1 MINQPASNR
10 RVASSGSDLEGVQR
24 QRELISLQRDRRQ
37 RLLETQPLITGA
49 PWLAELHR
57 LKHLEQDFAFLP
69 TGWNGG
75 KGPMFYGKK
84 HPQTP
89 EDWTQEALSVDQLL
103 RWGRTPYLG
112 VGARTG
118 LHAGPLMAFD
128 FDGASSVDF
137 GCEIGIEPWAFDTWH
152 VHRDNDPWRLKV
164 LCQPTPEQ
172 LATLPVGVDGS
183 IEFQGKTQTRPKEGD
198 DKGEALEVFFS
209 GKRQVVLIGQHPSG
223 GNYYWPAKQGQ
234 LLGPEQLAPPPKA
247 WFDYAIQI
255 ATDCHDRV
263 AKAPARSTTR
273 QGTRKLNPCPICGRH
288 AGKGGS
294 SLWCEETTAGLILCM
309 PGSTFSAEQK
319 HGPLAVGQVVNDYA
333 LVKRSPIPE
342 GDVLSFCIDKPLE
355 NATRHQRARCNLARA
370 ISGVSI

>member
-1 MINQPASNR
+1 MINPLASNR
-10 RVASSGSDLEGVQR
+10 RAVSSGSDLEGVQR
-24 QRELISLQRDRRQ
+24 QRELISLQRDHRQ

-57 LKHLEQDFAFLP
+57 LKRLEQDFAFLP

-75 KGPMFYGKK
+75 KGPMFYGKD

-89 EDWTQEALSVDQLL
+89 EDWTKEALSIDQLL

-137 GCEIGIEPWAFDTWH
+137 ACEIGLEPWAFDTWH

-223 GNYYWPAKQGQ
+223 GNYHWPVG
-234 LLGPEQLAPPPKA
+234 LGPEQLAPPPKA
-247 WFDYAIQI
+247 WFDYAIHI
-255 ATDCHDRV
+255 AKQHH
-263 AKAPARSTTR
+263 APVRNGGGRSSSS
-273 QGTRKLNPCPICGRH
+273 QKNGTRRLNPCPICGRH

-294 SLWCEETTAGLILCM
+294 SLWCDETTKGLIFCM
-309 PGSTFSAEQK
+309 EGSTFSAEQT
-319 HGPLAVGQVVNDYA
+319 HGRLTSNQVVQTTKGAYKY
-333 LVKRSPIPE
+333 LYSK
-342 GDVLSFCIDKPLE
+342 GDAFVFAPVAGSK
-355 NATRHQRARCNLARA
+355 
-370 ISGVSI
+370 